1 MKILVTGGCGF
12 IGSNF
17 IKMLLKETDY
27 EIVNLDLLTYAGNPE
42 NLKDIADNKRY
53 AFVKG
58 DIAIKKDVEKA
69 MNGIDTVFHFAAES
83 HVDNSINDS
92 DPFIKTNVY
101 GTKTLLDVAREKNIE
116 RFVHVST
123 DEVYG
128 SVETGKSTE
137 RDILEPRNPYSA
149 SKAASDLLALSY
161 ANTYEMDI
169 VVTRSSNNYGPYQY
183 PEKVIPLFVTN
194 LMEGKKVPLYGTG
207 ENIRDW
213 LYVEDNCRGILCA
226 GEKGKKGEIYNVDGG
241 NELSNIE
248 LTKRILKAMGKGNE
262 MIEHVEDR
270 KGHDLRYSLNSSK
283 LESLGWKPEKNFE
296 EGLKETV
303 DWYKNNKAWWKP
315 LKGEKM
321 SFVIKSNLVLD
332 AHPTDATVGVK
343 PLKGNK

>member
-1 MKILVTGGCGF
+1 MKVLVTGGCGF

-17 IKMLLKETDY
+17 IRMLLKETDY
-27 EIVNLDLLTYAGNPE
+27 EIVNLDLLTYAGNPK

-53 AFVKG
+53 TFVKG
-58 DIAIKKDVEKA
+58 DITIKKDVEKA
-69 MNGIDTVFHFAAES
+69 MDGIDTVFHFAAES

-101 GTKTLLDVAREKNIE
+101 GTKTLLDVAREQNIE

-137 RDILEPRNPYSA
+137 KDILEPRNPYSA

-213 LYVEDNCRGILCA
+213 LFVEDNCRGILTA

-283 LESLGWKPEKNFE
+283 LEVLGWKPEKNFE

-303 DWYKNNKAWWKP
+303 DWYKQNEWWWKP
-315 LKGEKM
+315 LKGDK
-321 SFVIKSNLVLD
+321 
-332 AHPTDATVGVK
+332 
-343 PLKGNK
+343 